1 MMKAG
6 KLLGAVLVMVCVAA
20 GCGFNPMLA
29 VYDNNAKIAG
39 DTNTYNLS
47 NYEQVQSDL
56 HFTASVGKMEGMD
69 TIWVLDAEEDM
80 TVDITYQLSVFS
92 GKMKLVLIDPEKE
105 VSVIVECDSEMEET
119 VQSTLDVKKGNNR
132 IKIVAAENTQFD
144 IDMTLSAGGLKEL
157 G

>member
-1 MMKAG
+1 MKAG

-29 VYDNNAKIAG
+29 VYDDNAKIAG

-56 HFTASVGKMEGMD
+56 HSTASVGKMEGMD

-80 TVDITYQLSVFS
+80 TVDIKYQLSVFS

>member
-1 MMKAG
+1 MKAG

-29 VYDNNAKIAG
+29 VYDDNAKIAG

-144 IDMTLSAGGLKEL
+144 IDMTISAGGLKEL

>member
-1 MMKAG
+1 MKAG

-20 GCGFNPMLA
+20 GCGFNP
-29 VYDNNAKIAG
+29 KIAG

-132 IKIVAAENTQFD
+132 IKIVAAENTEFD

>member
-1 MMKAG
+1 
-6 KLLGAVLVMVCVAA
+6 
-20 GCGFNPMLA
+20 MLA

>member
-1 MMKAG
+1 MKAG

-144 IDMTLSAGGLKEL
+144 IDMTLSAGVLKEL

>member
-1 MMKAG
+1 MKAG

>member
-1 MMKAG
+1 MKAG

-29 VYDNNAKIAG
+29 VYDDNAKVAG

>member
-1 MMKAG
+1 MKVG

-29 VYDNNAKIAG
+29 VYDNNAKIASN
-39 DTNTYNLS
+39 TNTYNLS

-119 VQSTLDVKKGNNR
+119 VQGTLDVKKGNNR

-144 IDMTLSAGGLKEL
+144 IDMTLSAGELKEL

>member
-1 MMKAG
+1 MKAG
-6 KLLGAVLVMVCVAA
+6 KLLGAVLVMVCVA

>member
-1 MMKAG
+1 MKAG

-29 VYDNNAKIAG
+29 VYDNNAKIASN
-39 DTNTYNLS
+39 TNTYNLS

-119 VQSTLDVKKGNNR
+119 VQGTLDVKKGNNR

-144 IDMTLSAGGLKEL
+144 IDMTLSAGELKEL

>member
-1 MMKAG
+1 MKAG

-80 TVDITYQLSVFS
+80 TVDITYQLSVFY

>member
-1 MMKAG
+1 MAV
-6 KLLGAVLVMVCVAA
+6 KLLGEVLVMVCVAA
-20 GCGFNPMLA
+20 GCGFNPMFA

>member
-1 MMKAG
+1 MKAG

-29 VYDNNAKIAG
+29 VYDDNAKTAG

-80 TVDITYQLSVFS
+80 TVDITYQLSVFY

>member
-1 MMKAG
+1 MKAG

-20 GCGFNPMLA
+20 GCGFNPMFA

>member
-1 MMKAG
+1 MKAG

-20 GCGFNPMLA
+20 GCGFNPMFA

-105 VSVIVECDSEMEET
+105 VSVIVECDSDMEET

>member
-1 MMKAG
+1 MKAG

-20 GCGFNPMLA
+20 GCGFNPMFA
-29 VYDNNAKIAG
+29 VYDDNAKIAG

>member
-1 MMKAG
+1 
-6 KLLGAVLVMVCVAA
+6 
-20 GCGFNPMLA
+20 MLA
-29 VYDNNAKIAG
+29 VYDDNAKIAG

>member
-1 MMKAG
+1 MKAG

-29 VYDNNAKIAG
+29 VYDDNAKIAG

-92 GKMKLVLIDPEKE
+92 GKMKLVLVDPEKE

>member
-1 MMKAG
+1 MKAG

-29 VYDNNAKIAG
+29 VYDDNAKIAG

>member
-1 MMKAG
+1 MKAG

-29 VYDNNAKIAG
+29 VYDDNAKIAG

-92 GKMKLVLIDPEKE
+92 GKMKLVLIDPEKA